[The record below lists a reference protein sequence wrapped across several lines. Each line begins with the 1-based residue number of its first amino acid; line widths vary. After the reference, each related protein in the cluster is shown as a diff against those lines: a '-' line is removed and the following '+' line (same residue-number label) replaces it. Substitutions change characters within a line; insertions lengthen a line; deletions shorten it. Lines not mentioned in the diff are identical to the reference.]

1 MTRSKIHSLLAATLL
16 ALAAAAM
23 PFRHAAA
30 ADCNK
35 LKSTQFPNNTRIT
48 LVEQVTPNP
57 VWVYPPS
64 LFTTAAERLANGATG
79 AEKPF
84 CRVVGIMDK
93 EINFEVW
100 LPRDW
105 NGKFQAV
112 GNGGLTGA
120 INYPS
125 MGAALGQGYAT
136 ASTDTG
142 HRTQQGFFEDEWI
155 EGHPERVVDFAHRAH
170 HLLAVTGKQIVK
182 AYYAKPATHAYFSG
196 CSSGGWEGLSEAQRY
211 PDDYDGIVAGAP
223 AINLVQVQ
231 SRSIFL
237 AQMNLKNPQGTL
249 THDLALQVAAAA
261 VAKCDARDGVKDGV
275 IDDPRRC
282 DFDPAELQ
290 CKGDSSKDCLTEP
303 QVRAARVLY
312 GPLKSPG
319 GMALYPGAAYGA
331 SPLAELPVSAKT
343 EPGHAAITLMLQQ
356 KPSWDV
362 HTFNPDRDIPAL
374 EKELGGTL
382 DAANPDLHAFQA
394 HGGKLIMYHGWA
406 DPLLSPYNT
415 LDYYAAVV
423 KTMGGQQPTDAF
435 LRLFM
440 VPGMEHCRGG
450 PGPDTFDAVASL
462 DNWVEHGGPP
472 ERIIASHKG
481 ADGKTADRTRPLCRY
496 PQVARYK
503 GSGSTNEAASFSCQ
517 TL

>member
-1 MTRSKIHSLLAATLL
+1 MTRKNRAMAALMV
-16 ALAAAAM
+16 LAAAAL
-23 PFRHAAA
+23 PLASAVA
-30 ADCNK
+30 ADCGK
-35 LKSTQFPNNTRIT
+35 LKSAQFPNTRIT
-48 LVEQVTPNP
+48 VVEEVAPNP
-57 VWVYPPS
+57 IWVYPPS
-64 LFTTAAERLANGATG
+64 VFTTQAEKFANGPTG
-79 AEKPF
+79 VEKPF
-84 CRVVGIMDK
+84 CRVVGIIEK

-105 NGKFQAV
+105 NGKFQGV

-120 INYPS
+120 INYPA
-125 MGAALGQGYAT
+125 MGTALGQGYAT

-142 HRTQQGFFEDEWI
+142 HRTQQGFFEDEWL
-155 EGHPERVVDFAHRAH
+155 EGHPERLANFAYRAH
-170 HLLAVTGKQIVK
+170 HLMAVTSKQIVK
-182 AYYAKPATHAYFSG
+182 AYYAKPAARAYYSG

-231 SRSIFL
+231 SRSIL
-237 AQMNLKNPQGTL
+237 IAQMGLKNPQGTL
-249 THDLALQVAAAA
+249 THDLAQRLAAAA
-261 VAKCDARDGVKDGV
+261 VAKCDAKDGVKDGV
-275 IDDPRRC
+275 IDDPRNC

-290 CKGDSSKDCLTEP
+290 CKTDSSKDCLSEA
-303 QVRAARVLY
+303 QVRTARVLY
-312 GPLKSPG
+312 GPMKSGG
-319 GMALYPGAAYGA
+319 GMKLYPGAAFGA

-343 EPGHAAITLMLQQ
+343 EPGHAAITLMLPQ
-356 KPSWDV
+356 KPAWNV
-362 HTFNPDRDIPAL
+362 NTFDPDRDIPVL

-382 DAANPDLHAFQA
+382 NAMNPDLHAFQA

-415 LDYYAAVV
+415 LDYYGAVQ
-423 KTMGGQQPTDAF
+423 KTMGGQQATDAF

-462 DNWVEHGGPP
+462 ADWVEHGVPP
-472 ERIIASHKG
+472 ERLTATRKG
-481 ADGKTADRTRPLCRY
+481 ADGKTADRSRPLCRY

-503 GSGSTNEAASFSCQ
+503 GSGSTDEAASFSCQ